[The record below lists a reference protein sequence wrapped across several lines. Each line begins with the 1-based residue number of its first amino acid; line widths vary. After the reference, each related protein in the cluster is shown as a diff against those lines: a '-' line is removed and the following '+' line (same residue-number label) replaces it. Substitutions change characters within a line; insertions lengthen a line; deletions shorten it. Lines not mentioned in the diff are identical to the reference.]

1 MIDPALITNQPASL
15 QYLPSAEKEKAHDQ
29 VNLLADDIKQALAL
43 ITLVP
48 LYEHLPAVLYFSTFF
63 AKTCQ
68 RFPQDI
74 AKLISCNDLQTD
86 YPHDYLISK
95 IHESCRDIEDIAQL
109 NATLR
114 KIRHLEMARIVWRE
128 LSGICGTQGT
138 IRDLS
143 DLADACLQVALEKHN
158 LRLSQK
164 YGQPIEQGSTNIAN
178 FVVFGL
184 GKLGGRELNFSSDID
199 LIFAYSAI
207 GQTQAEK
214 TLSNNEYF
222 IKLGQAV
229 IKTLNEIDHDGQVY
243 RVDMRLRPNGHS
255 GPLVMSFSAMENY
268 YQIHGREWERYAW
281 IKARVVAGNFK
292 TGNSFLNQLRPF
304 VYRKYLDYQVYDSL
318 EEMKSMINKEIRQQ
332 GKQQNIK
339 LGRGG
344 IREIEFIVQS
354 HQLVRGGR
362 DPSLRTR
369 SLKQALFALSSARQ
383 IEPATANTLYQIYLF
398 LRGVEHRLQMKN
410 DQQTHDLPTD
420 EQSVLDLSSSMGYE
434 KEEFNCLLEDCRDF
448 VQAEFTRLHSQKED
462 SQASNQWQLFW
473 NQIINNQSPELIE
486 TQNKDYFVILAAY
499 VKSKAYRS
507 LEARGQKILDN
518 LIPKILQLISL
529 QAQPEQALNRCLQV
543 LSSIGGRIAYLSL
556 LDQFPLACKQLVQL
570 CGASPWVSKWIAN
583 HPIVLDTLINP
594 RTDLY
599 SFNNDIESL
608 IEASIVEESDE
619 ELKHDMLRQI
629 HHSCILQ
636 IAMADL
642 QSQYDAGEIR
652 RYISYVAESIINQVV
667 KLCQLELQP
676 RFGMPV
682 TTDNQ
687 DPFAVI
693 AYGKLGSNELSY
705 NADLDLVFIFDD
717 TCISEETEGGRKSV
731 RSDYYYSRLVQ
742 RIVTMLT
749 MQTSAGKL
757 YDVDTRLRPSGRS
770 GLLVSSLTQYRKYLK
785 EQAWVW
791 EHQAFVKARM
801 ITQNPKLKKSFRH
814 LRSELLCQP
823 RDKSELFTEIASM
836 RKRMRDASTAAAV
849 AYKVE
854 QGGMID
860 IEFISQYMVLRF
872 ANDYPEI
879 CACRSVID
887 VLKFSKQ
894 HALMQSIDADTLIKT
909 YQTILQVENQF
920 KLNSV
925 IDEPLRIKLESQMES
940 VNKIWCEFVAGSG

>member
-1 MIDPALITNQPASL
+1 MIEQVLTSNLPACLDH
-15 QYLPSAEKEKAHDQ
+15 LPCAEREKAQNLVDQ
-29 VNLLADDIKQALAL
+29 LAGEIKQSLPL
-43 ITLVP
+43 IHSTS
-48 LYEHLPAVLYFSTFF
+48 LYDHLSSVLYFSTFF
-63 AKTCQ
+63 TKTCQ
-68 RFPQDI
+68 HYAREI
-74 AKLISCNDLQTD
+74 AELINSGDLQGD
-86 YPHDYLISK
+86 YPDDFLVTKVHQLCTDTG
-95 IHESCRDIEDIAQL
+95 DIGQL
-109 NATLR
+109 NTALR

-128 LSGICGTQGT
+128 LSGFCGTEQT

-143 DLADACLQVALEKHN
+143 DLADACLQVATEKHSF
-158 LRLSQK
+158 RLSRK
-164 YGQPIEQGSTNIAN
+164 YGQPIEEASGDDAQ

-199 LIFAYSAI
+199 LVFAYSAI
-207 GQTQAEK
+207 GQTEGDK
-214 TLSNNEYF
+214 SLSNNEFF

-229 IKTLNEIDHDGQVY
+229 IKTLNEIDDQGQVY

-281 IKARVVAGNFK
+281 IKARVVAGDFK
-292 TGNSFLNQLRPF
+292 TGEKFLKQLRPF
-304 VYRKYLDYQVYDSL
+304 IYRKYLDYQVYESL
-318 EEMKSMINKEIRQQ
+318 EEMKSMINKEIRQK

-362 DPSLRTR
+362 DASLRTR
-369 SLKQALFALSSARQ
+369 SLKSALFALVTARQ
-383 IEPATANTLYQIYLF
+383 INQEHADKLYQIYLF
-398 LRGVEHRLQMKN
+398 LRAVEHRLQMKN
-410 DQQTHDLPTD
+410 DQQTHDLPVD
-420 EQSVLDLSSSMGYE
+420 DQGLSFLAASMGYE
-434 KEEFNCLLEDCRDF
+434 KQEFSQQLEACRDF
-448 VQAEFTRLHSQKED
+448 VQGEFTRLHSQHED
-462 SQASNQWQLFW
+462 PQGSDEWQFLW
-473 NQIINNQSPELIE
+473 NQIISNQSPESVGQEKADYSTILI
-486 TQNKDYFVILAAY
+486 AY

-507 LEARGQKILDN
+507 LEARGQKILDK
-518 LIPKILQLISL
+518 LIPKILKLVSS

-543 LSSIGGRIAYLSL
+543 LTSIGGRVAYLSL
-556 LDQFPLACKQLVQL
+556 LDQFPVACNQLVQL
-570 CGASPWVSKWIAN
+570 CAASPWVSKWIAN

-599 SFNNDIESL
+599 SFNTDIESL
-608 IEASIVEESDE
+608 IETSIVDETDE

-642 QSQYDAGEIR
+642 QSQYDASEIR

-667 KLCQLELQP
+667 KLCQLELMP
-676 RFGMPV
+676 KFGEPV
-682 TTDNQ
+682 CSDNEN
-687 DPFAVI
+687 PFAVI

-717 TCISEETEGGRKSV
+717 TRISPDTQGGRKSV
-731 RSDYYYSRLVQ
+731 RADYYYSRLVQ

-770 GLLVSSLTQYRKYLK
+770 GLLVSSLTQYQKYLM

-801 ITQNPKLKKSFRH
+801 ISPSPRLRESFQQ
-814 LRSELLCQP
+814 LRKDLLCQP
-823 RDKSELFTEIASM
+823 RDRQELINEIVSM
-836 RKRMRDASTAAAV
+836 RKRMRQASTASAV
-849 AYKVE
+849 SYKVG

-860 IEFISQYMVLRF
+860 IEFISQYIVLGF
-872 ANDYPEI
+872 ASQYPDI
-879 CACRSVID
+879 CECRSVLD
-887 VLKFSKQ
+887 VLRFSKQ
-894 HALMQSIDADTLIKT
+894 HAIIDAASAVSLIET

-920 KLNSV
+920 KLNSM
-925 IDEPLRIKLESQMES
+925 IDESQQIKLQNQMQS
-940 VNKIWCEFVAGSG
+940 VSDFWCKL

>member
-1 MIDPALITNQPASL
+1 MIEQALISNQPACL
-15 QYLPSAEKEKAHDQ
+15 HQLPSVETEKAHALVEQ
-29 VNLLADDIKQALAL
+29 LADEIKQSLPL
-43 ITLVP
+43 ITLEP
-48 LYEHLPAVLYFSTFF
+48 LQSHLPGVLYFSEFF
-63 AKTCQ
+63 TRTCQ
-68 RFPQDI
+68 RFAHEITQ
-74 AKLISCNDLQTD
+74 LITSGDLQID
-86 YPHDYLISK
+86 YPENYLVTK
-95 IHESCRDIEDIAQL
+95 VHRLCVDIEDIEQL
-109 NATLR
+109 NTALR
-114 KIRHLEMARIVWRE
+114 KTRHLEMARIVWRE
-128 LSGICGTQGT
+128 LSGISATQET

-143 DLADACLQVALEKHN
+143 ALADACLQVAIEKHSA
-158 LRLSQK
+158 RLSQK
-164 YGQPIEQGSTNIAN
+164 YGQPLEQVSGEIAK

-199 LIFAYSAI
+199 LVFAYSAI
-207 GQTQAEK
+207 GHSDGEK
-214 TLSNNEYF
+214 SISNNEFF

-229 IKTLNEIDHDGQVY
+229 IKTLNEIDQDGQVY

-281 IKARVVAGNFK
+281 VKARVVAGDFK
-292 TGNSFLNQLRPF
+292 TGETFLSQLRPF
-304 VYRKYLDYQVYDSL
+304 VYRKYLDYQVYESL

-362 DPSLRTR
+362 DSSLRTR
-369 SLKQALFALSSARQ
+369 SLKAALFALVSARQ
-383 IEPATANTLYQIYLF
+383 IERQTADRLYSIYLF
-398 LRGVEHRLQMKN
+398 LRTVEHRLQMKN
-410 DQQTHDLPTD
+410 DQQTHDLPVD
-420 EQSVLDLSSSMGYE
+420 VQGLEFLAASMGCPQQ
-434 KEEFNCLLEDCRDF
+434 EFTVYLEQCRDF
-448 VQAEFTRLHSQKED
+448 VQREFTRLHNQNDD
-462 SQASNQWQLFW
+462 SKATNQWQFLW
-473 NQIINNQSPELIE
+473 NQIISNQSPELIE
-486 TQNKDYFVILAAY
+486 REHKDYSTILAGY

-507 LEARGQKILDN
+507 LEARGQKILDK
-518 LIPKILQLISL
+518 LIPKILQLVSH

-543 LSSIGGRIAYLSL
+543 LSSIGGRVAYLSL

-570 CGASPWVSKWIAN
+570 CGASPWVSKWIAS

-608 IEASIVEESDE
+608 IETSIVDESDE

-642 QSQYDAGEIR
+642 QSQYDASEIR
-652 RYISYVAESIINQVV
+652 SYISYVAESIINQVV

-676 RFGMPV
+676 KFGMPV
-682 TTDNQ
+682 SVDNE

-717 TCISEETEGGRKSV
+717 TRINAETEGGRKSV
-731 RSDYYYSRLVQ
+731 RIDYYYSRLVQ

-770 GLLVSSLTQYRKYLK
+770 GLLVSSLTQYEKYLK

-801 ITQNPKLKKSFRH
+801 ISPNPRLQQSFAQ
-814 LRSELLCQP
+814 LRKALLCQP
-823 RDKSELFTEIASM
+823 RSKPELIKEIASM
-836 RKRMRDASTAAAV
+836 RKRMRDASTAIDV
-849 AYKVE
+849 VYKVE
-854 QGGMID
+854 AGGMID
-860 IEFISQYMVLRF
+860 IEFITQYLVLGFGSQYP
-872 ANDYPEI
+872 DI
-879 CACRSVID
+879 GACRSVID
-887 VLKFSKQ
+887 VLEFSKQ
-894 HALMQSIDADTLIKT
+894 HTLIKTTDVETLIET
-909 YQTILQVENQF
+909 YQTILQIENQF

-925 IDEPLRIKLESQMES
+925 IDESLRIKLETQMKS
-940 VNKIWCEFVAGSG
+940 VSHIWCDLFA

>member
-1 MIDPALITNQPASL
+1 MIEKALITNQPVCL
-15 QYLPSAEKEKAHDQ
+15 HHLPCAEREKAHYL
-29 VNLLADDIKQALAL
+29 VEELADEVKQSLKH
-43 ITLVP
+43 INSTP
-48 LYEHLPAVLYFSTFF
+48 LYEYLPGVLYFSTFF
-63 AKTCQ
+63 TRICQ
-68 RFPQDI
+68 RY
-74 AKLISCNDLQTD
+74 ALEVVELITSSDLQLD
-86 YPHDYLISK
+86 YPDNYLLSK
-95 IHESCRDIEDIAQL
+95 IHQL
-109 NATLR
+109 CNEYNDTRELDTALR
-114 KIRHLEMARIVWRE
+114 RIRHLEMARIVWRE
-128 LSGICGTQGT
+128 LSGTCGVEQT

-143 DLADACLQVALEKHN
+143 DLADACLQVAINKHSY
-158 LRLSQK
+158 RLSQK
-164 YGQPIEQGSTNIAN
+164 YGHPIEQVSGDIAQ

-207 GQTQAEK
+207 GQTDGDK
-214 TLSNNEYF
+214 SVSNNEYF

-229 IKTLNEIDHDGQVY
+229 IKTLNEIDHEGQVY

-281 IKARVVAGNFK
+281 IKARVVAGDFK
-292 TGNSFLNQLRPF
+292 TGEIFLDQLRPF
-304 VYRKYLDYQVYDSL
+304 VYRKYLDYQVYESL

-339 LGRGG
+339 LGWGG

-362 DPSLRTR
+362 DASLRTR
-369 SLKQALFALSSARQ
+369 SLKAALFALVSARQ
-383 IEPATANTLYQIYLF
+383 IDKGSAEKLYQIYLF
-398 LRGVEHRLQMKN
+398 LRAVEHRLQMKN
-410 DQQTHDLPTD
+410 DQQTHDLPVD
-420 EQSVLDLSSSMGYE
+420 DHRLQFLAASMGCE
-434 KEEFNCLLEDCRDF
+434 LEEFSLQLEASRNF
-448 VQAEFTRLHSQKED
+448 VQTEFTRLHSQNDD
-462 SQASNQWQLFW
+462 SQASNRWQLYW
-473 NQIINNQSPELIE
+473 NQLISNQSPESVEPESKDFSTILI
-486 TQNKDYFVILAAY
+486 AY
-499 VKSKAYRS
+499 IKSKAYRS
-507 LEARGQKILDN
+507 LEARGQKILDK
-518 LIPKILQLISL
+518 LIPEILQLVSQ

-543 LSSIGGRIAYLSL
+543 LSSIGGRVAYLSL

-570 CGASPWVSKWIAN
+570 CAASPWVSKWIAN

-608 IEASIVEESDE
+608 IETSIVDENDE

-642 QSQYDAGEIR
+642 QSQYDASEIR

-667 KLCQLELQP
+667 KLCQQELTDK
-676 RFGMPV
+676 FGAPV
-682 TTDNQ
+682 YSDNE

-717 TCISEETEGGRKSV
+717 TRISDDTQGGRKSV
-731 RSDYYYSRLVQ
+731 RADYYYSRLVQ

-770 GLLVSSLTQYRKYLK
+770 GLLVSSLTQYKKYLK

-791 EHQAFVKARM
+791 EHQAFVKAR
-801 ITQNPKLKKSFRH
+801 IISPNPRLIKSFQQ
-814 LRSELLCQP
+814 LRKDLLCQP
-823 RDKSELFTEIASM
+823 RNKSELIKEIVSM
-836 RKRMRDASTAAAV
+836 RKRMRQASTV
-849 AYKVE
+849 STMNYKVE

-860 IEFISQYMVLRF
+860 IEFISQYLVLEF
-872 ANDYPEI
+872 ASQYPDI
-879 CACRSVID
+879 CECRSVID
-887 VLKFSKQ
+887 VLRFSQQ
-894 HALMQSIDADTLIKT
+894 HEIIDAPSVKTLIVT
-909 YQTILQVENQF
+909 YQLILQVENQY
-920 KLNSV
+920 KLNSM
-925 IDEPLRIKLESQMES
+925 IDESQQITLDSQMQS
-940 VNKIWCEFVAGSG
+940 VSEIWVELFD

>member
-1 MIDPALITNQPASL
+1 MIEQVSITNQPACL
-15 QYLPSAEKEKAHDQ
+15 HHLPSTESEKAQ
-29 VNLLADDIKQALAL
+29 NLVEQLADEIRQSLPL
-43 ITLVP
+43 ISSTQLRG
-48 LYEHLPAVLYFSTFF
+48 HLPSVLYFSTFF
-63 AKTCQ
+63 TKTCQ
-68 RFPQDI
+68 SYARQI
-74 AKLISCNDLQTD
+74 AELITSSDLQFD
-86 YPHDYLISK
+86 YPADYLVTKVHQLCS
-95 IHESCRDIEDIAQL
+95 DIEDIQQL
-109 NATLR
+109 NTALR

-128 LSGICGTQGT
+128 LSGVCGTEQT

-143 DLADACLQVALEKHN
+143 DLADACLQVATEKHSF
-158 LRLSQK
+158 RLLHRH
-164 YGQPIEQGSTNIAN
+164 GTPIEEVSGDIAK

-199 LIFAYSAI
+199 LVFAYSAI
-207 GQTQAEK
+207 GQSDGDK
-214 TLSNNEYF
+214 SVSNNEFF

-229 IKTLNEIDHDGQVY
+229 IKTLNEIDHEGLVY

-281 IKARVVAGNFK
+281 IKARVVAGDFK
-292 TGNSFLNQLRPF
+292 TGKTFLQQLRPF
-304 VYRKYLDYQVYDSL
+304 VYRKYLDYQVYESL
-318 EEMKSMINKEIRQQ
+318 EEMKSMINKEIRQK

-362 DPSLRTR
+362 DASLRTR
-369 SLKQALFALSSARQ
+369 SLKAALFALVSARQ
-383 IEPATANTLYQIYLF
+383 IDQPTANKLYNTYLF
-398 LRGVEHRLQMKN
+398 LRAVEHRLQMKN
-410 DQQTHDLPTD
+410 DQQTHDLPVD
-420 EQSVLDLSSSMGYE
+420 GQSLSFLAASMGYE
-434 KEEFNCLLEDCRDF
+434 QQEFSRKLEACRDF
-448 VQAEFTRLHSQKED
+448 VQSEFTRLHSQVDD
-462 SQASNQWQLFW
+462 SQASDQWQFLW
-473 NQIINNQSPELIE
+473 NHIINNQSPESIEQENKGYTTILI
-486 TQNKDYFVILAAY
+486 AY

-507 LEARGQKILDN
+507 LEARGQKILDK
-518 LIPKILQLISL
+518 LIPKILQLVSD
-529 QAQPEQALNRCLQV
+529 QAQPEQALNRCLHV
-543 LSSIGGRIAYLSL
+543 LSSIGGRVAYLSL
-556 LDQFPLACKQLVQL
+556 LDQFPVACKQLVQL
-570 CGASPWVSKWIAN
+570 CAASPWVSKWIAN

-608 IEASIVEESDE
+608 IETSIVDENDE

-636 IAMADL
+636 VAMADL
-642 QSQYDAGEIR
+642 QSQYDASEIR

-667 KLCQLELQP
+667 KLCQLELAP
-676 RFGMPV
+676 KFGKPV
-682 TTDNQ
+682 SSDNE

-717 TCISEETEGGRKSV
+717 TRISSDTQGGRKSV
-731 RSDYYYSRLVQ
+731 RADYYYSRLVQ

-770 GLLVSSLTQYRKYLK
+770 GLLVSSLTQYQKYLK

-801 ITQNPKLKKSFRH
+801 ISPSPKLKNSFQQ
-814 LRSELLCQP
+814 LRKDLLCRP
-823 RDKSELFTEIASM
+823 RDKAELINEIVSM
-836 RKRMRDASTAAAV
+836 RKRMREAGTTADAV
-849 AYKVE
+849 AYKVG

-860 IEFISQYMVLRF
+860 IEFISQYLVLGF
-872 ANDYPEI
+872 ANQCPDI
-879 CACRSVID
+879 CECRSVID
-887 VLKFSKQ
+887 VLSFSKQ
-894 HALMQSIDADTLIKT
+894 HAIIDAASAKTLIET
-909 YQTILQVENQF
+909 YQTILEVENQF
-920 KLNSV
+920 KLNSM
-925 IDEPLRIKLESQMES
+925 IDESQRIKLDNQMQS
-940 VNKIWCEFVAGSG
+940 VNDVWCKIFG